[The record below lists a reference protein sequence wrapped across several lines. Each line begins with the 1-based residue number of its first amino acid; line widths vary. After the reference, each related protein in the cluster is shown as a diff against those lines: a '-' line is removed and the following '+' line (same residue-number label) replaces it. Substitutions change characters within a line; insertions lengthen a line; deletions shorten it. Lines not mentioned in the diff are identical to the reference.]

1 MTKICQD
8 SNFWQYPS
16 IRCMTVWNT
25 TLFSHSKILILITMS
40 IDQGKSLN
48 CDGRAIFHSF
58 GWFVIV
64 VSPSISMTMT
74 MTRVKYFARLQV
86 FSVCRITCYKAEE
99 GGDHDPHLVE
109 ADPHPLD
116 GDPLASHHNQITIF
130 HCLSTNSHWAHHIPL
145 HRVTVVHVCNFFSL
159 VSHCLLLD
167 FGCPQNFLLPPH
179 LITFTSPIT
188 NFTVK

>member
-1 MTKICQD
+1 
-8 SNFWQYPS
+8 
-16 IRCMTVWNT
+16 
-25 TLFSHSKILILITMS
+25 
-40 IDQGKSLN
+40 
-48 CDGRAIFHSF
+48 
-58 GWFVIV
+58 
-64 VSPSISMTMT
+64 

-130 HCLSTNSHWAHHIPL
+130 HCLSINTVIGPIISPCTESQLFMFAKKNSI
-145 HRVTVVHVCNFFSL
+145 